1 MKRILLIATGGTI
14 ASAEDGNGLSPALT
28 GEELAHSVPE
38 IEGLCDLDIVQPMN
52 IDSTN
57 MRPAD
62 WLRIAEVIREGYDA
76 HDGFVVLHGTDTMAY
91 TAAALSYLIQNSP
104 KPIVLTGS
112 QQPMGNPFTDAKI
125 NLYQSLVYAADERSS
140 DVSIVFGGYAIAGT
154 RARKQRTMSFNAFA
168 SVNYPVL
175 AYLRQNKIIRSGS
188 VAVAA
193 GFAEGE
199 TAASMGAARVGAGT
213 RGAAAGQRMYGE
225 EALGGTA
232 LPIPRFYT
240 AVDSR
245 VCALKLTPG
254 LTPHMFELLKP
265 DYDAIIL
272 ETFGMGGV
280 PELGADGAS
289 FQEAIFNW
297 VDSGRTIVMTTQVP
311 EEGLDLGVYEVG
323 RAYAEHPGILKGGD
337 MTTEALVAKTMW
349 ALGQTRDPQELQ
361 SLFYRTVN
369 HDRVD
374 ER

>member
-1 MKRILLIATGGTI
+1 MKHILLIATGGTI

-28 GEELAHSVPE
+28 GEELARSVPE
-38 IEGLCDLDIVQPMN
+38 IEGLCELDIVQPMN

-62 WLRIAEVIREGYDA
+62 WLRIAEVIRENYDA
-76 HDGFVVLHGTDTMAY
+76 HDGFVVLHGTDTMSY
-91 TAAALSYLIQNSP
+91 TAAALSYLIQDSP

-125 NLYQSLVYAADERSS
+125 NLYQSLVYAVSDRSR

-154 RARKQRTMSFNAFA
+154 RARKQRTMSFNAFN
-168 SVNYPVL
+168 SINYPVL
-175 AYLRQNKIIRSGS
+175 AYLRQDKIICSGS
-188 VAVAA
+188 AAVSA
-193 GFAEGE
+193 GPAECDCTGG
-199 TAASMGAARVGAGT
+199 GAARAADGALD
-213 RGAAAGQRMYGE
+213 E
-225 EALGGTA
+225 
-232 LPIPRFYT
+232 PRFYT
-240 AVDSR
+240 ELNSR

-254 LTPHMFELLKP
+254 LTPDIFRLLKP
-265 DYDAIIL
+265 DYDAVIL

-280 PELGADGAS
+280 PERGADGAS
-289 FQEAIFNW
+289 YQEAIFDW
-297 VDSGRTIVMTTQVP
+297 VDSGRTVVMTTQVP

-349 ALGQTRDPQELQ
+349 ALGQTRDADELQ
-361 SLFYRTVN
+361 RLFYRPIN

-374 ER
+374 EW